1 MAKSADATATVTPAT
16 REPKLFDHGGRFVVV
31 VVPQNSKHETY
42 VRQQFEERF
51 EEPPALTNALKV
63 AEISQ
68 DTIIYLAH
76 PIRTKR
82 KATDRSGREV
92 WKKAVD
98 LHISR
103 PIDVAAE
110 CTDSPRRG
118 AKLIDFNKIVQA
130 MMKVVKNDPAG
141 WFFSPFLSGFHKAD
155 FTEATIQLVNR

>member
-1 MAKSADATATVTPAT
+1 MAKSAEATVTAT
-16 REPKLFDHGGRFVVV
+16 TPEPKLFDHGGRFVTV

-42 VRQQFEERF
+42 VRQMLEERF

-68 DTIIYLAH
+68 DSIIYLAH

-82 KATDRSGREV
+82 KAKDRSGRDV

-103 PIDVAAE
+103 SIDVAAE

-118 AKLIDFNKIVQA
+118 AKLIDFNKIVQV
-130 MMKVVKNDPAG
+130 MMTCTKNDPAC

-155 FTEATIQLVNR
+155 FSEATIQLVNR